1 MVGADEL
8 ARRSTLARSFRLLAA
23 FRVEQTD
30 PDRFYTELAQDS
42 VEMVSCFATLDSAA
56 VLDVGGGPGYFAD
69 AFRSAGARYV
79 PLDADVGEM
88 SARGVPSGAS
98 VIGSGTQLPFR
109 DRSFDVT
116 FSSNVLEHVAQPWKM
131 ADEMV
136 RVTRSGGVVLV
147 SYTLWWG
154 PWGGHETAP
163 WHYLG
168 GHRAADRYRRRFG
181 RSPKNLFGESL
192 FPITAKAGLQW
203 ARSTTEAD
211 LIRAFPRYAPGFA
224 QALVRLP
231 WLREVLAWNLVLVLR
246 RR

>member
-8 ARRSTLARSFRLLAA
+8 DRRSTLARSFRLLAA
-23 FRVEQTD
+23 FRVEQSD
-30 PDRFYTELAQDS
+30 PDRFYTALAEDS
-42 VEMVSCFATLDSAA
+42 AEMVGCFTGLGGAA

-69 AFRSAGARYV
+69 AFERRGAHYL

-88 SARGVPSGAS
+88 SARGHPASGS
-98 VIGSGTQLPFR
+98 VVGSGTQLPFF
-109 DRSFDVT
+109 DGSFDVA

-136 RVTRSGGVVLV
+136 RVTRSGGVVVL

-168 GHRAADRYRRRFG
+168 GHRAADRYRRRHG
-181 RSPKNLFGESL
+181 HDPKNLFGESL
-192 FPITAKAGLQW
+192 FPITARSGLCW
-203 ARSTTEAD
+203 AQSTGQAD
-211 LIRAFPRYAPGFA
+211 LIRAFPRYAPSFA
-224 QALVRLP
+224 RGLVRLP
-231 WLREVLAWNLVLVLR
+231 GLREVLAWNLVLVLR